1 MKKLVTI
8 AMSLMFFSSVA
19 MAKNIY
25 KIYLAGPMS
34 FCLTPKEKAVD
45 RKKAIERF
53 NKEVLHDA
61 DFKFVGIPP
70 IDSDV
75 DEFKND
81 PATAMKIFKINIDLM
96 NYSDLII
103 ANMTRFRGPSMDVG
117 TAFEMGYM
125 YALGKPVFGFYSI
138 ADTYCTADQK
148 SSAFDCADKDS
159 DEKTTYA
166 DKVKKFAGGFFLN
179 PADSHTDKY
188 THQIEGFGL
197 GDNLMMIGAVRFG
210 SKAKHTMSSSFVA
223 ALHEAAAS
231 YRMKH

>member
-1 MKKLVTI
+1 MF
-8 AMSLMFFSSVA
+8 FFSSVA
-19 MAKNIY
+19 LAKNIY
-25 KIYLAGPMS
+25 KIFLSGPDV
-34 FCLTPKEKAVD
+34 FLPNPKEKAVD
-45 RKKAIERF
+45 RKKAIEQF
-53 NKEVLHDA
+53 NQEVMHDA
-61 DFKFVGIPP
+61 DFEFVGIPP

-75 DEFKND
+75 DKFKND

-96 NYSDLII
+96 NSSDLIV

-138 ADTYCTADQK
+138 DDTYCTADQQ
-148 SSAFDCADKDS
+148 SSAFDCTDKDS

-188 THQIEGFGL
+188 THQIEDFNL
-197 GDNLMMIGAVRFG
+197 GDNLMMIGAVHFG
-210 SKAKHTMSSSFVA
+210 SKTKYTVSSSFVA

-231 YRMKH
+231 YRMER